1 MASRTRRFVLCVF
14 FTGRYNSLLV
24 DIILCWSISFFAG
37 RKILCMPQEKFEA
50 SIAKYRSEVKRY
62 KKSCHQL
69 EEQLRGKETEL
80 VAREQEMQRAKAAS
94 DQLSNAIIN
103 FQRVGL

>member
-1 MASRTRRFVLCVF
+1 
-14 FTGRYNSLLV
+14 
-24 DIILCWSISFFAG
+24 
-37 RKILCMPQEKFEA
+37 
-50 SIAKYRSEVKRY
+50 VKRY

-69 EEQLRGKETEL
+69 EEQLRGKEAEL

>member
-1 MASRTRRFVLCVF
+1 MS
-14 FTGRYNSLLV
+14 SLLV
-24 DIILCWSISFFAG
+24 DIILCWSISFFVCHCPCC
-37 RKILCMPQEKFEA
+37 LQEKFEA

-69 EEQLRGKETEL
+69 EEQLRVKETEL